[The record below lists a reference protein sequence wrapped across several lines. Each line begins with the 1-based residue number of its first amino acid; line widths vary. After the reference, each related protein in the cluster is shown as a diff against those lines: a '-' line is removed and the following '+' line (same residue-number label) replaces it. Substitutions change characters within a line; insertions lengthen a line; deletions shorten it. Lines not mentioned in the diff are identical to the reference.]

1 MSANGSFSASLI
13 FSVPKDCEREE
24 FVETP
29 NFSEDESFFQ
39 EQGIE
44 VENSTKKLHR
54 LDETNQIN
62 TQKETSQYLP
72 ETVSER
78 VVETKASQN
87 HISYDKPQTSKKN
100 YNFPEEID
108 LKEILTTNNDTIIMP
123 HDESQSSTQY
133 VLQSVIVHAGP
144 FGSGHYYSY
153 CKPMLTLEEKGEEI
167 TYTSSTSKTNK
178 NTKRCQWYRF
188 DDEIVTPVTFEEVLA
203 DAYGGI
209 SSTATGWNEKH
220 LRNIA
225 RRNRLFQWLTSTA
238 ISCNST
244 KYTYGYGGRDSCAY
258 VLQYVRKRDIPF
270 LYKGNRM
277 E

>member
-1 MSANGSFSASLI
+1 VAEGNGWR
-13 FSVPKDCEREE
+13 P
-24 FVETP
+24 TP
-29 NFSEDESFFQ
+29 AINTKNHPTNNSEKVDALKGQ
-39 EQGIE
+39 L
-44 VENSTKKLHR
+44 LHR
-54 LDETNQIN
+54 QG
-62 TQKETSQYLP
+62 LP
-72 ETVSER
+72 SLLQLHLKRFKYDWQTHTI
-78 VVETKASQN
+78 TKLN
-87 HISYDKPQTSKKN
+87 NRYT
-100 YNFPEEID
+100 FPEEID